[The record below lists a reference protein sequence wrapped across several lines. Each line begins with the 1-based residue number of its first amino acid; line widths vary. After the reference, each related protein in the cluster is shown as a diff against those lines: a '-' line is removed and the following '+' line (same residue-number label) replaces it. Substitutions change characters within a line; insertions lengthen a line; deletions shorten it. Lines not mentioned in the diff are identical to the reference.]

1 VIEIEQIQQCYLFIF
16 YDFPLYYN
24 IFMLGESIKVRAPA
38 TVANVSCGFDCLG
51 YAISDPADIV
61 TISKK
66 IDPDIEI
73 SISGMKADTI
83 PTITEKNTA
92 GKALLSLL
100 EGLNIKQGF
109 KVHIEKGIHPGSGLG
124 SSAAS
129 AVAAVF
135 GANKLLDSPLQ
146 LEDLLIH
153 CMNGEIVSSGYSHA
167 DNVAP
172 ALLGGFILVRSYDP
186 LDVLKLPIPEN
197 LLSINV
203 LPDYIVNTMEAR
215 AILPK
220 EITLTSA
227 IKQCGNLSGFIA
239 GLYEK
244 DFTLMSRSMVDFFA
258 EPFRSSLI
266 PGYNA
271 VRKSAMAS
279 GALGCGIS
287 GSGPSVFAL
296 SDSLNKANIIGE
308 AMVSSFK
315 EAGLESKLYIS
326 PVNTLPPKILDS

>member
-1 VIEIEQIQQCYLFIF
+1 
-16 YDFPLYYN
+16 
-24 IFMLGESIKVRAPA
+24 MLKESIQVRAPA

-66 IDPDIEI
+66 NDPGIEI

-83 PTITEKNTA
+83 PTIAENNTA
-92 GKALLSLL
+92 GKALLSFL

-109 KVHIEKGIHPGSGLG
+109 KVHIKKGIHPGSGLG

-135 GANKLLDSPLQ
+135 GANVLLGSPLK

-153 CMNGEIVSSGYSHA
+153 CMNGEIVSSGYAHA

-186 LDVLKLPIPEN
+186 LDILKLPIPEN

-203 LPDYIVNTMEAR
+203 LPDYIVNTKEAR

-220 EITLTSA
+220 NITLTSA
-227 IKQCGNLSGFIA
+227 IKQSGNLSGFIA

-244 DFTLMSRSMVDFFA
+244 DFALMSRSMVDLFA
-258 EPFRSSLI
+258 EPFRSGLI
-266 PGYNA
+266 PGYDSI
-271 VRKSAMAS
+271 RKSAMDS
-279 GALGCGIS
+279 GAIGCGIS

-296 SDSLNKANIIGE
+296 SDSFDKANIIGKG
-308 AMVSSFK
+308 MVYSFK
-315 EAGLESKLYIS
+315 KSGLESKLFIS
-326 PVNTLPPKILDS
+326 PVNTLPPKILD